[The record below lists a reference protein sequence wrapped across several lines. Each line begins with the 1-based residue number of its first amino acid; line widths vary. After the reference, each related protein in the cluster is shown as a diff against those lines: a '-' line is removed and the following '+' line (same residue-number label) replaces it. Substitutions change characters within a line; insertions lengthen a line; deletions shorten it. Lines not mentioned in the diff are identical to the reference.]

1 MVHAIRFFVACDG
14 SGFIHCSLG
23 QRMVKPSSATCLLA
37 MPRRLRSIIV
47 MMLLAMLLVMAGA
60 WLWGHPS
67 IQALVFGW
75 QLRREPIPDSLPVPV
90 QGVRASRIADT
101 WGGIRSGGRRHEGVD
116 IFAPRG
122 TPVRSSSD
130 ALVLAVRDRGLG
142 GKQVWTLG
150 PGGERHYYA
159 HLDSW
164 ADGLQRL
171 DRLRAGDPIGQVGDT
186 GNARGNPP
194 HLHYGIYGINGARN
208 PHPLLRD
215 APDDWE

>member
-1 MVHAIRFFVACDG
+1 MSR
-14 SGFIHCSLG
+14 
-23 QRMVKPSSATCLLA
+23 Q
-37 MPRRLRSIIV
+37 LRSIIV
-47 MMLLAMLLVMAGA
+47 SLLLALLCLVAGA
-60 WLWGHPS
+60 WAWGHPS

-75 QLRREPIPDSLPVPV
+75 QLRRQPIPEILPVPV
-90 QGVRASRIADT
+90 QDVQSGRIADT

-122 TPVRSSSD
+122 APVRSSTD
-130 ALVLAVRDRGLG
+130 ALVLAVRDQGIG

-164 ADGLQRL
+164 AADLQRL
-171 DRLRAGDPIGQVGDT
+171 DRLRTGDLIGHVGDT
-186 GNARGNPP
+186 GNAKGTPP
-194 HLHYGIYGINGARN
+194 HLHYGIYGTGGARN